1 MLQKSSGKLKGK
13 IVDNHV
19 VLDITGDAVHY
30 WSPQL
35 SFRIEPDFS
44 HEHSSVI
51 SGIIGPRPGVW
62 TLFSF
67 IYFFLGTVGFFVGSY
82 GASNVMLGKES
93 LLIWAFPVAIL
104 FMLSA
109 FLTSKYGERLAK
121 DQTEIL
127 KDFVREAVQVEGA
140 NRLENHHK

>member
-1 MLQKSSGKLKGK
+1 MEHVKAMLQKSSGKLKGK

-44 HEHSSVI
+44 HEHSSII

-67 IYFFLGTVGFFVGSY
+67 IYFFVGTVGFFLGSY
-82 GASNVMLGKES
+82 GASHVMLGKES
-93 LLIWAFPVAIL
+93 HLIWAFPIAIL

-109 FLTSKYGERLAK
+109 FLTSKYGEHLAHN
-121 DQTEIL
+121 QTEIL
-127 KDFVREAVQVEGA
+127 KDFVREAVRV
-140 NRLENHHK
+140 